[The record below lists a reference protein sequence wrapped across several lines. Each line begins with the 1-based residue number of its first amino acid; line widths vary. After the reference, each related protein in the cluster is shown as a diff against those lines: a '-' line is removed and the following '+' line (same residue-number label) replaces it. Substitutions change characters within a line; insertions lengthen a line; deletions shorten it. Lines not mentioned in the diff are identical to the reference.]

1 MKWHAAQK
9 GRITTNGRIIP
20 GCWAEDPGGQRRQPE
35 PGGQALSPGG
45 GGPQSPHLSGPRSPF
60 FALGAALSP
69 LTEKS
74 ALGSAPGQG
83 PWGSRGWTPALM
95 HCPTVV
101 RPPKQSLCPWALE
114 PAKHFLPVLSQRLD
128 SAGVSLCCPSSLLD
142 SGSCPG
148 PHYLCVEALTSCLGL
163 PSLSGSESQ
172 LQCSGPG

>member
-45 GGPQSPHLSGPRSPF
+45 GGPQSPHLSDPGAPSLP
-60 FALGAALSP
+60 LGL
-69 LTEKS
+69 
-74 ALGSAPGQG
+74 
-83 PWGSRGWTPALM
+83 
-95 HCPTVV
+95 
-101 RPPKQSLCPWALE
+101 LCPHLQRNLLWALPQDRVRGDPEVGHQPSCIVPWLCVLPSNPCVPGALE

-128 SAGVSLCCPSSLLD
+128 SAGLSLCCPSSLLD